1 MLFVTIGLTGD
12 PIGCYSSPI
21 DAHEMAKRSVG
32 ATMTQCRLNSE
43 VAREEHSHDY
53 ILTVD
58 GACHSVYECAS
69 SFVYNNTIPIFPDE
83 YTFVLGLSRAS
94 ERASLARLSRS
105 DTAMS

>member
-69 SFVYNNTIPIFPDE
+69 CSAELTPAE
-83 YTFVLGLSRAS
+83 YAAQKSSRAS
-94 ERASLARLSRS
+94 RPAAATS
-105 DTAMS
+105 T

>member
-69 SFVYNNTIPIFPDE
+69 CSAELTPGVRLFIIIQFPFSLMNT
-83 YTFVLGLSRAS
+83 LSS
-94 ERASLARLSRS
+94 
-105 DTAMS
+105 